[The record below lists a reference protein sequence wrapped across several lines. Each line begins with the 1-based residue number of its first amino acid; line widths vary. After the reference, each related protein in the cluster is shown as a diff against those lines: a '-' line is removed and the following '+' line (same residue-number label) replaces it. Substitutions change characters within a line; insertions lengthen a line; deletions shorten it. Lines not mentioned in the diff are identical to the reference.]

1 MRVSLI
7 GTYHKE
13 RGAVTVAALLAIL
26 ERVQPEVVFAE
37 TPPTH
42 IDAYRDDSHGTLE
55 SIAVARYAAAHS
67 VDVVPVDLPMPEE
80 SFFRDYEEV
89 SRAIERTSPEFRRLM
104 DLNTER
110 TLLGGFA
117 YLNSDQCI
125 QAWTDIYREELETV
139 EYIGDPRFRDIYDQ
153 VRDTMERRDREMLR
167 NIREYGA
174 HTARTRGAFLVG
186 AAHRRSLIEKARVAD
201 ETASSRVEWDL
212 GEFLAGVG

>member
-37 TPPTH
+37 IPPTH
-42 IDAYRDDSHGTLE
+42 IDAWRDASHGTLE

-67 VDVVPVDLPMPEE
+67 IDVVPVDLPKPEE

-89 SRAIERTSPEFRRLM
+89 SRAIERTSPGFRRLM

-125 QAWTDIYREELETV
+125 QAWTDIYREELETI
-139 EYIGDPRFRDIYDQ
+139 EYIGDQRFRDIYDQ

-201 ETASSRVEWDL
+201 ETASSRIEWDL